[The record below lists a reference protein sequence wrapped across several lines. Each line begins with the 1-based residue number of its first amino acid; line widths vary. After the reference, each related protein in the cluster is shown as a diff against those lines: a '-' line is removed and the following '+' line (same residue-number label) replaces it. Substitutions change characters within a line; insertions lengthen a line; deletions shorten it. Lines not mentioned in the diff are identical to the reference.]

1 MVAQHQPHLLLRA
14 LWTYSL
20 GGKLTESP
28 PDGKEKDVKPRQH
41 IAATPPQ
48 LFPSSEEARGGVA
61 WHSTLDISIP
71 LGMLQK
77 ESIII

>member
-1 MVAQHQPHLLLRA
+1 M
-14 LWTYSL
+14 
-20 GGKLTESP
+20 E
-28 PDGKEKDVKPRQH
+28 KEKDVKQRQH
-41 IAATPPQ
+41 ITTTPPR
-48 LFPSSEEARGGVA
+48 LFPSSEETRGGVA